1 MVSARQLDANELEAL
16 ARIAQGMGSTVSNHV
31 ASRLLTVGLVTQM
44 DCVLANHAR
53 LELTSAGLSVIR
65 SSDQ

>member
-1 MVSARQLDANELEAL
+1 MVSPQQLDVSELDAL
-16 ARIAQGMGSTVSNHV
+16 ARIAQGLGSTVSNHV

-44 DCVLANHAR
+44 DCVATSHAR
-53 LELTSAGLSVIR
+53 LELTSAGLAVIR